1 MLYSTAMETRATEA
15 VPRPSS
21 SSSSP
26 DVTKVVEPKLR
37 ADKPDASPDIE
48 ETDGYDLACTD

>member
-1 MLYSTAMETRATEA
+1 MDTRATEA
-15 VPRPSS
+15 LQRPLSP
-21 SSSSP
+21 SSSP

-37 ADKPDASPDIE
+37 ADKKDASVEID